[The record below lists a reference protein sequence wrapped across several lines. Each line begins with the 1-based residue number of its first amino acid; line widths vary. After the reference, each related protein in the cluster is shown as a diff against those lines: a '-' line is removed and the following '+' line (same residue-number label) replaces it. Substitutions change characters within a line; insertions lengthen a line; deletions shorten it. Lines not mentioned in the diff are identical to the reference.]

1 MLLIRFENI
10 FVIALCI
17 MERPAAMLAPVELSL
32 LVDGIAGKGKRRPLS
47 AFGAADSLA
56 LLFFYRILYH
66 FSFLVYKYNKFPL
79 KERQSRGTYR

>member
-17 MERPAAMLAPVELSL
+17 MEGPAAMLAPVELSL
-32 LVDGIAGKGKRRPLS
+32 LVDGIAEKGKRRLPS

-66 FSFLVYKYNKFPL
+66 FYKLDLSRN
-79 KERQSRGTYR
+79 ERPFGKGVVIR

>member
-17 MERPAAMLAPVELSL
+17 MEGPAAMLAPVELSV
-32 LVDGIAGKGKRRPLS
+32 LVDGIAGKGKRRLPS

-56 LLFFYRILYH
+56 L
-66 FSFLVYKYNKFPL
+66 
-79 KERQSRGTYR
+79 